1 MVRAEMGKWEQTP
14 EDLRRAS
21 LHAPHART
29 RERFQPLYLIAS
41 GAYNA
46 TACAAHIGRHDETV
60 LAWVHD
66 YNEHGPDAMSYRRTG
81 GRAPLYV
88 RRTQGDSVPDRGF
101 PLSDKSQSPRSGTQ
115 SLFPPPRDQQLGDVV
130 ETTDPSSHG
139 LPGHNWT

>member
-1 MVRAEMGKWEQTP
+1 MVSVEMGKWEQTL
-14 EDLRRAS
+14 EDLRRGS

-29 RERFQPLYLIAS
+29 RERFQALYLIAS

-88 RRTQGDSVPDRGF
+88 RRTRSDSVGNTGF
-101 PLSDKSQSPRSGTQ
+101 PPERQKSE
-115 SLFPPPRDQQLGDVV
+115 PPFSNTVAFYPATGPAARRCR
-130 ETTDPSSHG
+130 
-139 LPGHNWT
+139 